1 MTLHKRM
8 IITFFKA
15 LTSTLCHIDDSQL
28 QKVPKQGPLIL
39 ITNHINMVEA
49 PVLYTRLQPR
59 PITGFVA
66 AYRWESPFFR
76 WLLTGVG
83 AIPLHRGTADLSAI
97 RQALRHLKQGD
108 ILTIAPEGTR
118 SKHGRLQRGHAG
130 SVLLALHS
138 GAPIQPIVCYGNE
151 RFSENL
157 RRLRRTDV
165 HLAVGEPFYL
175 DAGTKRVTPAT
186 RQEMA
191 EAMMYKLAAL
201 LPPKYRGVYADSE
214 QTSEKYIQ
222 TYR

>member
-1 MTLHKRM
+1 MTLQKRM
-8 IITFFKA
+8 IISFFKA
-15 LTSTLCHIDDSQL
+15 LTCTLCRIDDSQL
-28 QKVPKQGPLIL
+28 QQVSKQGPLIL

-76 WLLTGVG
+76 WLLTAVD
-83 AIPLHRGTADLSAI
+83 AIPLRRGTADISAM
-97 RQALRHLKQGD
+97 RQALQRLKQGA
-108 ILTIAPEGTR
+108 ILVIAPEGTR

-165 HLAVGEPFYL
+165 HLAVGELFYL
-175 DAGTKRVTPAT
+175 DAGTKRVTPT
-186 RQEMA
+186 IRQEMA
-191 EAMMYKLAAL
+191 DTMMYRLASL
-201 LPPKYRGVYADSE
+201 LPPRYRGLYTDLERA
-214 QTSEKYIQ
+214 SEKYIH
-222 TYR
+222 THT

>member
-1 MTLHKRM
+1 MTLQKRM

-15 LTSTLCHIDDSQL
+15 LTSILCRIDDSQL

-66 AYRWESPFFR
+66 AYRWESLFFR
-76 WLLTGVG
+76 WLLTAVG

-97 RQALRHLKQGD
+97 RQALQQLKQGT

-118 SKHGRLQRGHAG
+118 SRHGRLQRGHAG

-138 GAPIQPIVCYGNE
+138 CAPIQPIVCYGNE
-151 RFSENL
+151 CFSENL
-157 RRLRRTDV
+157 RRLRRTDI

-175 DAGTKRVTPAT
+175 NAAAERVSQEV
-186 RQEMA
+186 RQAMA
-191 EAMMYKLAAL
+191 EAIMYKLAAL
-201 LPPKYRGVYADSE
+201 LPPKYRGVYADIE
-214 QTSEKYIQ
+214 QASEKYIQ
-222 TYR
+222 PYR

>member
-1 MTLHKRM
+1 MTLQKRM
-8 IITFFKA
+8 IISFFKA
-15 LTSTLCHIDDSQL
+15 LTSTLCRIDDSQL
-28 QKVPKQGPLIL
+28 QQVSKQGPLIL

-66 AYRWESPFFR
+66 AYRWESPFFH
-76 WLLTGVG
+76 WLLTAVD
-83 AIPLHRGTADLSAI
+83 AIPLRRGTADISAM
-97 RQALRHLKQGD
+97 RQALQCLKQGA
-108 ILTIAPEGTR
+108 ILFIAPEGTR

-138 GAPIQPIVCYGNE
+138 GAPIQAIVCYGNE

-175 DAGTKRVTPAT
+175 DAGTKRVTPT
-186 RQEMA
+186 IRQEMA
-191 EAMMYKLAAL
+191 DTMMYRLASL
-201 LPPKYRGVYADSE
+201 LPPKYRGLYADLE
-214 QTSEKYIQ
+214 RASEKYIH
-222 TYR
+222 THT

>member
-1 MTLHKRM
+1 MTLQKRM
-8 IITFFKA
+8 IISFFKA
-15 LTSTLCHIDDSQL
+15 LTSTLCRIDDSQL
-28 QKVPKQGPLIL
+28 QQVSRQGPLIL

-49 PVLYTRLQPR
+49 PILYTRLQPR

-76 WLLTGVG
+76 WLLTAVD
-83 AIPLHRGTADLSAI
+83 AIPLRRGTADISAM
-97 RQALRHLKQGD
+97 RQALRRLKQGA
-108 ILTIAPEGTR
+108 ILVIAPEGTR

-130 SVLLALHS
+130 SVLLSLRS

-175 DAGTKRVTPAT
+175 DAGTKRVTPT
-186 RQEMA
+186 IRQEMA
-191 EAMMYKLAAL
+191 DTMMYRLASL
-201 LPPKYRGVYADSE
+201 LPRRYRGLYSDLERA
-214 QTSEKYIQ
+214 SEKYIR
-222 TYR
+222 THT